1 MIAEVVAPFNPK
13 DYTGQA
19 AMAITYD
26 DGLCSHFV
34 QAVPLHLQYRIPA
47 TFAIIA
53 GRVVSPDSWKK
64 YMKPQ
69 QIIQLPRHGFEIAS
83 HGLGQSTKFREMDDA
98 TLDAEL
104 GESNKLLQGYIAEGS
119 IDSICVPFSSY
130 DERVAQRVGKYYRV
144 ARLAGNRYAD
154 LSDDKQPV
162 RSFILDANTTFA
174 DIKRI
179 IDDAVKRKEAL
190 VFTLHGISE
199 GLPENK
205 AEIPRTLLEA
215 LLQYSDKM
223 GRKKLLPIRLRDI
236 ATLRE
241 MRDASTKG
249 AANISAKV
257 STKISASKAVD
268 KAIEKAS
275 TTRRYFAPQSEIKA
289 FLSAPRGETVTRLRL
304 AEDEDFLVTFHKNRQ
319 ENNIVLISFG
329 GLPSKKTQTG
339 FGSEFALSNGLD
351 HIFVAQREKTQY
363 QGLSLE
369 DFKKAV
375 TPVIGGKKV
384 FTYGSSLGAYCSV
397 YYGGCINARII
408 SAAPKNSA
416 HPSMLKK
423 GFEHIQF
430 THRNY
435 VDNPLAA
442 KAPVIIYDPHREE
455 ETTFIQKLIRPA
467 YPKAEYVEL
476 PFAGHTV
483 LQTMLESNVLKDFV
497 FGILKEDRVI
507 KVNLKKE
514 DSFIWHCERGRQL
527 FHNQDYSRA
536 IKSLKKSIEIKP
548 NTDAIEYLLLTY
560 AHLDKSEEARQLL
573 INGKTWHPE
582 ADFIRRIRN
591 ASRAFRGFAAD
602 LEKKLALTTK
612 AA

>member
-1 MIAEVVAPFNPK
+1 MISEVVAPFNPK

-19 AMAITYD
+19 VVAITYD

-34 QAVPLHLQYRIPA
+34 HAVPLHLQYSIPA
-47 TFAIIA
+47 TFAIIGGQVA
-53 GRVVSPDSWKK
+53 SPGSWER

-83 HGLGQSTKFREMDDA
+83 HGLGHKTKFREMDDA

-104 GESNKLLQGYIAEGS
+104 GDSKKLLQGYIANGS
-119 IDSICVPFSSY
+119 IDSICIPFSSY
-130 DERVAQRVGKYYRV
+130 DERVANHVEKYFKV
-144 ARLAGNRYAD
+144 ARVVGNRYAD
-154 LSDDKQPV
+154 LSKGAHPI
-162 RSFILDANTTFA
+162 RSFLLDANTTFA
-174 DIKRI
+174 DVKQI
-179 IDDAVKRKEAL
+179 IDDAVKEKEAI
-190 VFTLHGISE
+190 VFTMHGVSE
-199 GLPENK
+199 GVPENK
-205 AEIPRTLLEA
+205 AEIPVALLEA
-215 LLQYSDKM
+215 LLKYCNKM
-223 GRKKLLPIRLRDI
+223 GLKKLLPIRLRDI
-236 ATLRE
+236 AALRE
-241 MRDASTKG
+241 MR
-249 AANISAKV
+249 NV
-257 STKISASKAVD
+257 STKTSTEISEKARAKNSASKVLD
-268 KAIEKAS
+268 NTIENTKV
-275 TTRRYFAPQSEIKA
+275 TQRYFAPQSEIKK
-289 FLSAPRGETVTRLRL
+289 FLLAPRGETVASLRL
-304 AEDEDFLVTFHKNRQ
+304 AEDEDFLVTFHKNQQ
-319 ENNIVLISFG
+319 ENDTILISFG
-329 GLPSKKTQTG
+329 GLPSKKTETG

-423 GFEHIQF
+423 GFENIKF

-435 VDNPLAA
+435 AANPLSA

-467 YPKAEYVEL
+467 YPNAEYVEL

-483 LQTMLESNVLKDFV
+483 LQTMLESDVLKDFI
-497 FGILKEDRVI
+497 FGLLKEDRVI

-514 DSFIWHCERGRQL
+514 DSFIWHCERGRQ
-527 FHNQDYSRA
+527 FFNNQDYPRA
-536 IKSLKKSIEIKP
+536 IISLKKSIDLKP
-548 NTDAIEYLLLTY
+548 NTDAIEYLLLIY
-560 AHLDKSEEARQLL
+560 AALEKSEEALNLL
-573 INGKTWHPE
+573 LDGKDWHPE
-582 ADFIRRIRN
+582 VDFIRRMRIATRD
-591 ASRAFRGFAAD
+591 FRGFIAN
-602 LEKKLALTTK
+602 LEKRLASK
-612 AA
+612 AIQA